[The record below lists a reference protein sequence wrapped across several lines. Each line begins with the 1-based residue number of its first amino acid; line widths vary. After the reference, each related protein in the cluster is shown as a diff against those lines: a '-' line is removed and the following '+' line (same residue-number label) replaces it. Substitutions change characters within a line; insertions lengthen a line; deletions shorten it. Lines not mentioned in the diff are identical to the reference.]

1 MAITTFDQLK
11 ASALQRIPMKR
22 TASVTAVAAQP
33 TTVWQAAG
41 FPGAGTLAIGNTTTG
56 VVPTDATVGYPTI
69 NAFAGGAKGE
79 ISRLVFGNTVAGQVA
94 LFDTLWAGG
103 AFPFNANQAIA
114 GAPSFAA
121 RVPGGTDF
129 TGLLLHVEAVTAF
142 TGNPTFTITYANQA
156 GTAGRSTGAVASG
169 AALIVG
175 RGLFLPLQSGDSG
188 MQVISNI
195 ACSVA
200 TAGTFNVRVLRP
212 LGEARGDVAN
222 WQVVQDWFS
231 TGGPEV
237 FADSALYPIVTP
249 DSTATGL
256 PSITVDIR
264 NG

>member
-22 TASVTAVAAQP
+22 TASVVAVAAQP

-56 VVPTDATVGYPTI
+56 VVPTDETAGHPVI
-69 NAFAGGAKGE
+69 NAFGGGAKGE
-79 ISRLVFGNTVAGQVA
+79 ISRLVFGNTVAGRVE
-94 LFDTLWAGG
+94 LFDALWAGG

-114 GAPSFAA
+114 APSFSG

-129 TGLLLHVEAVTAF
+129 TGLMIHVEAVTAF
-142 TGNPTFTITYANQA
+142 TGSPTFTITYTNQS

-188 MQVISNI
+188 VQAITNV
-195 ACSVA
+195 AASVA
-200 TAGTFNVRVLRP
+200 TVGTFNVRVLRP

-237 FADSALYPIVTP
+237 FDNSALYPIVTP